1 MGWKYPLL
9 LWLTAL
15 PLLLASAYAVLLRRP
30 KRRLAVRFPAHP
42 LAEAAARR
50 VSPRRYVAPALFAG
64 AATAALVA
72 AAGPIAPLRT
82 PTGHPVVL
90 IIDVS
95 RSMEE
100 TDIAPTRIEA
110 AQSAAREFVRHLPRK
125 SRVALVTFGNYAS
138 VVVPLTERREVMRD
152 AITALR
158 TQLRTQLGPGLLE
171 GVRAVTGE
179 GPAPPLAPGLP
190 FRAVAILLSDGRA
203 SDGIA
208 PEEAAQEARRR
219 GVRVFTVGLGTAADP
234 SAFRSGV
241 FGVLDEPTLRMIAD
255 ETGGRYYRADEA
267 GRLREIYRDLARAI
281 GWTRRPTDVSHV
293 VAAGALALLILS
305 IVFRL
310 RYSPIG

>member
-1 MGWKYPLL
+1 VGWKYPLL

-15 PLLLASAYAVLLRRP
+15 PLLLAAAYAVLLRRP

-42 LAEAAARR
+42 LAEAAAQR

-72 AAGPIAPLRT
+72 AAGPIVPLRT

-110 AQSAAREFVRHLPRK
+110 ARAAAREFVRHLPRQ

-138 VVVPLTERREVMRD
+138 VVVPLTERREVMQD
-152 AITALR
+152 AIIALR

-219 GVRVFTVGLGTAADP
+219 GVRVFTDHPGGTDWIPDRAFQGGISASFMACSSSRSSSTFGTRSTRKVATESCVLQARVLRSNRQRFFSKGFWWRPRSSVGAKT
-234 SAFRSGV
+234 SNRSSG
-241 FGVLDEPTLRMIAD
+241 
-255 ETGGRYYRADEA
+255 
-267 GRLREIYRDLARAI
+267 
-281 GWTRRPTDVSHV
+281 
-293 VAAGALALLILS
+293 
-305 IVFRL
+305 
-310 RYSPIG
+310 